1 MTTKTLRLRPYARL
15 LNMLGDQLIKNERIA
30 LIEIIKNSY
39 DADASWVKVTFNNFN
54 ADFEAGAGA
63 TIVIEDDGIGMSRD
77 ILENHWVNPATP
89 TKWIRKKKKPATD
102 KGRVIQGEKGIGRFA
117 LLKLGRD
124 ITITTRPKDAE
135 QEYTLT
141 LDLAQYGEHLV
152 PDDGSPLFLDELT
165 VGLREVTPAGFIKAE
180 KISLGAREI
189 DRKPHGTR
197 IEISH
202 LTGAWSKAK
211 VEKIYLD
218 LARLQSAFDVLPEPS
233 LHGAPD
239 FEVAIY
245 RGQHFEPF
253 STEYQNRLS
262 DVVADHSVLRVEQG
276 RFNPADNTFVFKLN
290 EQDFSLQLTDSE
302 LTGLGVFRRYFKG
315 GTLPR
320 SLQCGPFGFAF
331 YVFDFSAEAKGPYIL
346 DDQDKELIKNH
357 RIYLYRDGIR
367 VYPYGDP
374 DDDWLQIDV
383 ARGTIRASE
392 FLSNDQVVGFVQITQ
407 ADNPQLSDKTSRE
420 GLIDKGEATSDFVF
434 AIQLVLA
441 WLRKKPYNDYRG
453 KLQKAEDVEIFKQ
466 ERVQSALER
475 AAEMAAETDPKL
487 AAQVTEA
494 ANLYKVERRYLVQRA
509 ETTEHLAGVGL
520 SVETAS
526 HDLMLAMQRVL
537 TVVDALLIETRRP
550 GVLDKAYL
558 ERELTMVRGS
568 LSFIQSQMK
577 DLRLLFRSTKQR
589 RKDIHVIDI
598 LEKVHRLFKAA
609 LDKAQVEVEIIQRG
623 APLVAKTTDAV
634 LLQVFLNLFDNA
646 LYWLQ
651 SVNGNRRLRIELNG
665 DEGTLV
671 FADNGPGIRPEDAQY
686 LFEPFYSGKGDDGRG
701 LGLYIARQLLERHEY
716 SIQLAD
722 LKAHKP
728 LKGASFVISFVRD
741 GR

>member
-1 MTTKTLRLRPYARL
+1 
-15 LNMLGDQLIKNERIA
+15 MLGDQLIKNERIA
-30 LIEIIKNSY
+30 LIEIIKNAY

-54 ADFEAGAGA
+54 GDFEAGVGA

-124 ITITTRPKDAE
+124 ITITTRPKDAD

-165 VGLREVTPAGFIKAE
+165 VGLREVTPAAFIKTE

-189 DRKPHGTR
+189 ERKPQGTR
-197 IEISH
+197 IQISH

-276 RFNPADNTFVFKLN
+276 RFSPTDNTFVFKLN
-290 EQDFSLQLTDSE
+290 EQDVSLQLTDSE

-420 GLIDKGEATSDFVF
+420 GLIDKGDATSDFVF

-487 AAQVTEA
+487 AAQVNEA

-550 GVLDKAYL
+550 GTLDKAYL

-589 RKDIHVIDI
+589 RKDIHIIDI

-609 LDKAQVEVEIIQRG
+609 LDKAQIEVEIVPRG

-651 SVNGNRRLRIELNG
+651 SVNGSRRLRIELNG

>member
-30 LIEIIKNSY
+30 LIEIIKNAY

-54 ADFEAGAGA
+54 GDFEAGIGA

-124 ITITTRPKDAE
+124 ITITTRPKDAD

-165 VGLREVTPAGFIKAE
+165 VGLREVTPAAFIKGE
-180 KISLGAREI
+180 TISLGAREI
-189 DRKPHGTR
+189 ERKPHGTR
-197 IEISH
+197 IQISH
-202 LTGAWSKAK
+202 LTGAWSTAK

-276 RFNPADNTFVFKLN
+276 RFSPADNTFVFKLN
-290 EQDFSLQLTDSE
+290 ERDVSLQLADSE

-550 GVLDKAYL
+550 GALDKAYL

-589 RKDIHVIDI
+589 RKDIHVVDI
-598 LEKVHRLFKAA
+598 LEKVHRLFKGA
-609 LDKAQVEVEIIQRG
+609 LDKAQVEVEIIPRG

-651 SVNGNRRLRIELNG
+651 SVNGSRRLRIELNG